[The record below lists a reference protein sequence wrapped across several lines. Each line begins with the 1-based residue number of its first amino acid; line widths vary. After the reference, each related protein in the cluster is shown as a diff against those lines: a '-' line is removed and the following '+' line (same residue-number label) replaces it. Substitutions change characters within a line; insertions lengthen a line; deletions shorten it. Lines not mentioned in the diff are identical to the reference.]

1 MDELLKS
8 SKHLKLTNS
17 EVVSSKYDYATI
29 LSRCWQNWKLLNG
42 DDIEILNPS
51 KYCFWYENMGSTW
64 TYWSVLNWVNLETS
78 CWDPVT
84 PLLTLHEGIWITDNP
99 CSLTPFMF
107 LLKQCIKEN
116 WISRVVYS
124 TLKNVGLISGI
135 SLSCFATQFIKGYWI
150 RGLEKMFRVADG
162 IFFCEIGL
170 KNLPINIYSF
180 KLSLIK
186 PQQYWLSI

>member
-1 MDELLKS
+1 MILKYWIHLS
-8 SKHLKLTNS
+8 IVFDMRTWAVPGLIEVFWIEWIWKHHVEIQSHLCSHYMKVSGSQTIRAHSHLSCFCLNNALK
-17 EVVSSKYDYATI
+17 
-29 LSRCWQNWKLLNG
+29 G
-42 DDIEILNPS
+42 
-51 KYCFWYENMGSTW
+51 
-64 TYWSVLNWVNLETS
+64 
-78 CWDPVT
+78 
-84 PLLTLHEGIWITDNP
+84 
-99 CSLTPFMF
+99 
-107 LLKQCIKEN
+107 N

-186 PQQYWLSI
+186 PEQYWPSI